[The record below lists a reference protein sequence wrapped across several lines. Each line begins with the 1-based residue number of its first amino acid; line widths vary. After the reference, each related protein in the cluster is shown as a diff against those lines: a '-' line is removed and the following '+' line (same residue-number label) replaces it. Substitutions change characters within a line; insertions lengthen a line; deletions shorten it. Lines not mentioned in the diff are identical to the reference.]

1 MNQQMAS
8 GFILFSM
15 LNLMQDTLD
24 GLIGSPI

>member
-8 GFILFSM
+8 GFMLFSM

>member
-8 GFILFSM
+8 GFMSFSM

-24 GLIGSPI
+24 GLIGSPK

>member
-8 GFILFSM
+8 GFMLFYM